1 MTATSCETEC
11 RNCGAVFSPTPNEND
26 CPVCARTRKITR
38 SANPVPSPTAVVDS
52 LPGHNVSDLLGRG
65 GMGFVYRARQSSL
78 MRDVAAKVTLTA
90 ESDAE
95 ETERFVREAHVLAQL
110 DHPNIVPIY
119 DYGRNEEGFLFYTMK
134 LVRGRTLTA
143 ILKELGD
150 GTGSCSRERL
160 LEVFRKICD
169 AVAFAHSRGV
179 MHRDLK
185 PDNIMVGEF
194 GEVLV
199 MDWGLAGSTQ
209 GKDRDTTPKLNP
221 VTIDSG
227 EALTIAGVVIGTPQY
242 MSPEQAEGRTD
253 IDSRCD
259 IYSLGGLLY
268 AMLTLQPPIPKASVN
283 SMLASVRAGS
293 ITRVDQVKLPIGS
306 KRLPYSLVA
315 VAMKALALRREDRFQ
330 TVEALAADID
340 AYLGGFATSAQHVTP
355 IGLLWLLIKRNRVV
369 SLALLT
375 LLALSAAFVVSLIAS
390 ERRATHSADEA
401 TRQAHAA
408 TNAERIATEKTEFS
422 RVALARARISVAD
435 AAYRDTDTAATKAEL
450 ANVPED
456 LRDNTWH
463 YLAERA
469 DDSVS
474 QPRWQDTSFF
484 IGCTA
489 HPKQP
494 GVFAAATDSPHGRIV
509 IFDGR
514 TGRTLRDFPMQS
526 EDGWT
531 RALSFSPDGKYL
543 AVGWLQSKGTTI
555 YDAETGARIRHWN
568 GTSGSLRIAFSPD
581 GTKLLQTLTT
591 IPEFCLFDASTGV
604 EICRGQSSL
613 RHSFLPDGK
622 RIVAISR
629 SHVRIHSADDG
640 KELQSFSFRAIRP
653 DSASVSPDGRMLVF
667 TNEKDKLIGINLAD
681 GATLFEL
688 KQEEEG
694 SSFASG
700 FTPDGIRFITVVG
713 QKEDSIQSIRI
724 RDAATGA
731 TIRRLRGGTGNIET
745 ISVHPLS
752 GELLI
757 AGGSTRVW
765 RTEMKSP
772 DWAFK
777 GTGIGRSGGF
787 FGSENMILTQSESL
801 YAVAGRLTATS
812 PLKRLTQMF
821 DRRGVLDPRIG
832 TATQTWKSKI
842 EECWAV
848 ATSGDGR
855 VAAIHD
861 NLAPKPTGVTILRN
875 DGSNYIES
883 CKVSVWNEPHRM
895 VFNRD
900 GSRIVTMTG
909 WAQDKVHLTTDGKL
923 LPKLEFIDAV
933 VASDTVW
940 HGSNGKTLFT
950 ANTLHDRRGGPKAEE
965 WLIAWDTDTGKRIG
979 GVKHPSF
986 LNCLAA
992 EPGGSL
998 IADAGVDK
1006 NIRIRDGT
1014 TLAVVREFRAHDGSI
1029 TSLAWSPRG
1038 DVIASSSADNTVRV
1052 WNSKTGRMIEQ
1063 LYSGPTAPGALFFS
1077 PGGTRLACALQRGDT
1092 LVWSMKESGEK

>member
-11 RNCGAVFSPTPNEND
+11 RNCGAVFSPAPGESD
-26 CPVCARTRKITR
+26 CQVCAQTLNVKD
-38 SANPVPSPTAVVDS
+38 SASPVPTSTAVVDS
-52 LPGHNVSDLLGRG
+52 LPGHHVADLLGRG
-65 GMGFVYRARQSSL
+65 GMGFVYRARQSNL

-95 ETERFVREAHVLAQL
+95 GIERFIREAHVLAQL

-119 DYGRNEEGFLFYTMK
+119 DYGRNDEGFLFYTMK

-143 ILKELGD
+143 ILKDLGD
-150 GTGSCSRERL
+150 GTGSCSQERL

-199 MDWGLAGSTQ
+199 MDWGLAGSTL
-209 GKDRDTTPKLNP
+209 GKDQANTPKLNP

-242 MSPEQAEGRTD
+242 MSPEQADGRTD
-253 IDSRCD
+253 IDARCD

-283 SMLASVRAGS
+283 TMLQSVRAGN
-293 ITRVDQVKLPIGS
+293 ITRVDQVKLPAGS
-306 KRLPYSLVA
+306 KRLPHSLVA

-330 TVEALAADID
+330 TVEALATDID
-340 AYLGGFATSAQHVTP
+340 AYLGGFATSAEHVTP
-355 IGLLWLLIKRNRVV
+355 LGLLWLLIKRNRVF
-369 SLALLT
+369 SFALLT

-390 ERRATHSADEA
+390 ERRATQSAEEA
-401 TRQAHAA
+401 TRQARAA
-408 TNAERIATEKTEFS
+408 TSAERIATEKTEAS
-422 RVALARARISVAD
+422 RIALARARISVAD

-450 ANVPED
+450 ASVPED

-469 DDSVS
+469 NDSVS
-474 QPRWQDTSFF
+474 QPRWQETSFF

-514 TGRTLRDFPMQS
+514 TGRILRDFPMQS
-526 EDGWT
+526 NDGWT

-543 AVGWLQSKGTTI
+543 AVGWLQSKGITI
-555 YDAETGARIRHWN
+555 YDAETGARIRHWDA
-568 GTSGSLRIAFSPD
+568 TKGSLRIAFSPD
-581 GTKLLQTLTT
+581 GTKLLQTL
-591 IPEFCLFDASTGV
+591 ISQELCLYDASTGD
-604 EICRGQSSL
+604 EIWRAQSGL
-613 RHSFLPDGK
+613 RHFYLPDGTG
-622 RIVAISR
+622 IVAISR

-653 DSASVSPDGRMLVF
+653 DSVSVSPDGKTLVF
-667 TNEKDKLIGINLAD
+667 TSEKDKLIGINIAD
-681 GATLFEL
+681 GATRFEL

-694 SSFASG
+694 STFSSA
-700 FTPDGIRFITVVG
+700 FTPDSIRFITVVG

-724 RDAATGA
+724 RDAATGS

-777 GTGIGRSGGF
+777 GAGVGHSGGF
-787 FGSENMILTQSESL
+787 FGGETTILTQSESFH
-801 YAVAGRLTATS
+801 AVAGRLTATS
-812 PLKRLTQMF
+812 PLKRLTQIF

-832 TATQTWKSKI
+832 TATQTWKSMI
-842 EECWAV
+842 EECWSV
-848 ATSGDGR
+848 STSGDGR

-861 NLAPKPTGVTILRN
+861 NLAPKQAGVTILRAN
-875 DGSNYIES
+875 GTDFTES
-883 CKVSVWNEPHRM
+883 CKVSVWNEPYRM
-895 VFNRD
+895 VLNRD

-933 VASDTVW
+933 VATDTAW
-940 HGSNGKTLFT
+940 HGSDGKILFT
-950 ANTLHDRRGGPKAEE
+950 AFTLHDRRGGPKAEE

-979 GVKHPSF
+979 GAKHSSF

-992 EPGGSL
+992 EPGGNL
-998 IADAGVDK
+998 IADAGMDK
-1006 NIRIRDGT
+1006 NIRIRDAA
-1014 TLAVVREFRAHDGSI
+1014 TLAVIREFRAHDSSI
-1029 TSLAWSPRG
+1029 TSLAWSSR
-1038 DVIASSSADNTVRV
+1038 DNLIASSSADNTVRV
-1052 WNSKTGRMIEQ
+1052 WDSKTGRMIEE

-1077 PGGTRLACALQRGDT
+1077 PGGTRLACALHRGDT
-1092 LVWSMKESGEK
+1092 LVWSLKAGAEK